1 MTIWLL
7 VHCLLELVSNWNK
20 SFRAENSFSLRQS
33 HASGAPGHA
42 TYGYPQAFC
51 SLPQG
56 KCNTIT
62 TRHLLYAQPYARCFA
77 YGLSFNPQIAL

>member
-33 HASGAPGHA
+33 HASGVPGSEEQQKKQAPLEAGR
-42 TYGYPQAFC
+42 PRLEFWL
-51 SLPQG
+51 SLPG
-56 KCNTIT
+56 EVT
-62 TRHLLYAQPYARCFA
+62 
-77 YGLSFNPQIAL
+77 